1 VTPLSFRPALVAI
14 ALTGA
19 TAVTAPVLAQSAP
32 AKPAVPSAPVPSAQ
46 AAAPAQPDP
55 AEAFLKTNRA
65 VKGVV
70 ETASGLQYQIQTPGT
85 GEAKPTDADVTLI
98 QYEGRLIDGTV
109 FDKTQQPTP
118 LPVTAVVPGFSEAL
132 KLMQKGGKTRFWI
145 KPSLAYGDEAT
156 GPIPAHSIL
165 VFDIELLDFIP
176 ESVLRQMMLEEQQRQ
191 QAGAPPAPDAPAA
204 PGAAKP

>member
-1 VTPLSFRPALVAI
+1 MI
-14 ALTGA
+14 A
-19 TAVTAPVLAQSAP
+19 VPVLAQSAP
-32 AKPAVPSAPVPSAQ
+32 PKPAVPSVPSV
-46 AAAPAQPDP
+46 PVQPDP
-55 AEAFLKTNRA
+55 TELFLKTNRA

-70 ETASGLQYQIQTPGT
+70 ETASGLQYQVQTPGT
-85 GEAKPTDADVTLI
+85 GEAKPTDSDVTLI

-109 FDKTQQPTP
+109 FDKTQRPTP

-191 QAGAPPAPDAPAA
+191 QAGTPPAPDAPSAAGTPPA

>member
-1 VTPLSFRPALVAI
+1 MPLPFRRSLVAV
-14 ALTGA
+14 ALAGA
-19 TAVTAPVLAQSAP
+19 TMIAVPVLAQSAP
-32 AKPAVPSAPVPSAQ
+32 AKPAVPSAPSVPV
-46 AAAPAQPDP
+46 QPDP
-55 AEAFLKTNRA
+55 TELFLKTNRS

-70 ETASGLQYQIQTPGT
+70 ETASGLQYQVQTPGT

-191 QAGAPPAPDAPAA
+191 QAGTPPAPDAPSATGTSPA
-204 PGAAKP
+204 KGAAKP

>member
-1 VTPLSFRPALVAI
+1 M
-14 ALTGA
+14 
-19 TAVTAPVLAQSAP
+19 
-32 AKPAVPSAPVPSAQ
+32 
-46 AAAPAQPDP
+46 APAQPDP
-55 AEAFLKTNRA
+55 TEIFLKSNRS

-70 ETASGLQYQIQTPGT
+70 ETASGLQYQVQTPGT

-132 KLMQKGGKTRFWI
+132 KLMKKGGKTRFWI

-156 GPIPAHSIL
+156 GPIPAHSVL

-191 QAGAPPAPDAPAA
+191 QTGAAPASDAPPAPSTPSAPS
-204 PGAAKP
+204 AAKP